1 MEKKKLIII
10 DVQNDFVTGSLG
22 TEEARRMLPRLLEKA
37 GRFPGEILLTKD
49 THTDNYPETQEG
61 RLLPVSHCVIGTEG
75 WEFPPELEKI
85 RAERNAKVYEKPCF
99 GSVSLVFDLKEAY
112 ADGQLDSIELVGICT
127 DICVVSNALMI
138 KSALP
143 ELPVYVDAS
152 CCAGVTPEKHKAAL
166 EVMESCQVIVEGK
179 DSV

>member
-1 MEKKKLIII
+1 M
-10 DVQNDFVTGSLG
+10 
-22 TEEARRMLPRLLEKA
+22 
-37 GRFPGEILLTKD
+37 
-49 THTDNYPETQEG
+49 
-61 RLLPVSHCVIGTEG
+61 
-75 WEFPPELEKI
+75 
-85 RAERNAKVYEKPCF
+85 
-99 GSVSLVFDLKEAY
+99 FDLKEAY

>member
-1 MEKKKLIII
+1 M
-10 DVQNDFVTGSLG
+10 
-22 TEEARRMLPRLLEKA
+22 
-37 GRFPGEILLTKD
+37 
-49 THTDNYPETQEG
+49 
-61 RLLPVSHCVIGTEG
+61 
-75 WEFPPELEKI
+75 
-85 RAERNAKVYEKPCF
+85 
-99 GSVSLVFDLKEAY
+99 
-112 ADGQLDSIELVGICT
+112 DGQLDSVELVGICT

-143 ELPVYVDAS
+143 ELPVYVDAF